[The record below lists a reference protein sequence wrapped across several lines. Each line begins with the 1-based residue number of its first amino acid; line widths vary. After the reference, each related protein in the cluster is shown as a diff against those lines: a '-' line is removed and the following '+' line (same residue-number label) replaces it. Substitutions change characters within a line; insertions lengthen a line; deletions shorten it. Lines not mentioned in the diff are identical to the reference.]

1 MITGFEDFTNEL
13 TAGEIKIAEIVAQA
27 LNKRVGKNKIVTN
40 GQMCQGLKANKGIK
54 ISEVRIRKII
64 HELRVKDKVK
74 CLIATA
80 KGYYICNDIN
90 ELRQY
95 VNSLQQR
102 INSIEEIKTALS
114 KQLNEFYQ
122 PSLNL

>member
-1 MITGFEDFTNEL
+1 MITGFEKFTTEL
-13 TAGEIKIAEIVAQA
+13 TSKEIKIAEIVAQA
-27 LNKRVGKNKIVTN
+27 LSKRIGKNKIVTN
-40 GQMCQGLKANKGIK
+40 GQMCKGLLSKKGIK

-64 HELRVKDKVK
+64 HELRVKDKIK

-80 KGYYICNDIN
+80 NGYYICNEIAD
-90 ELRQY
+90 LRVY

-102 INSIEEIKTALS
+102 INSIEEIKTALN

-122 PSLNL
+122 PSLL

>member
-13 TAGEIKIAEIVAQA
+13 TAGEIKIAEIVAKA
-27 LNKRVGKNKIVTN
+27 LSKRVGKNKIVTN
-40 GQMCQGLKANKGIK
+40 GQMCRGLKAKKGIE

-64 HELRVKDKVK
+64 HELRVNNKIKR
-74 CLIATA
+74 LIATA
-80 KGYYICNDIN
+80 RGYYVCNDIN
-90 ELRQY
+90 DLRQY

-102 INSIEEIKTALS
+102 INSIEQIRTALS

-122 PSLNL
+122 PFLL